1 MRAVSSLHVPRVVQH
16 PGVKYQSTASW
27 VREAQCPV
35 EATWANQAARL
46 ERALWLSNSCPRA
59 SIGTPCKYSALVY
72 CHLETSAEEKGK
84 DNRGKAVVWKLS
96 TVCEQCSQVS
106 HESSNKGGRG
116 GGVILQSWMVSFN
129 LQTCALCDSFFNPAR
144 VYKRLTLKNQ

>member
-116 GGVILQSWMVSFN
+116 GESSCRVEWFLSICKLVLSVTVS
-129 LQTCALCDSFFNPAR
+129 
-144 VYKRLTLKNQ
+144 LTQHVFIKD